1 MAEPNNFNQVF
12 KNFVSSSVSTNNTVT
27 NEALTGY
34 VILGSISISAVSY
47 ISAGL
52 WLVVSLDLR
61 RRLSIFQTVL
71 AWGAVVI
78 WGVVSSLVLTVTLAI
93 FIIQILNTARTGVN
107 SGTNTTN
114 TTEVDEQT
122 VNIEYAGSL
131 TPQYVLSIGLS
142 IGVLLNYRNIGRGWI
157 WFERI
162 QIKKKGKC
170 TTQATESPKDPQ
182 YYITLNGGKN
192 EISIVLFVFQVISSL
207 VHVAP
212 RVLFFC
218 ST

>member
-1 MAEPNNFNQVF
+1 MAEPENFNQVF

-47 ISAGL
+47 ISAGI

-107 SGTNTTN
+107 TGTNTTN

-157 WFERI
+157 
-162 QIKKKGKC
+162 
-170 TTQATESPKDPQ
+170 
-182 YYITLNGGKN
+182 
-192 EISIVLFVFQVISSL
+192 
-207 VHVAP
+207 
-212 RVLFFC
+212 
-218 ST
+218 